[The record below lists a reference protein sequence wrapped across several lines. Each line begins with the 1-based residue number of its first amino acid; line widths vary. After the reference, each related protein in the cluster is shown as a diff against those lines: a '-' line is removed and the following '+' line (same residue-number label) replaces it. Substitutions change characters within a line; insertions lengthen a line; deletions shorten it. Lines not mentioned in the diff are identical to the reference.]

1 MHVNPKSALA
11 KVAALSV
18 AGAIVAVTLLA
29 NFSML
34 RPWLAESPV
43 AGVARFQQFELLIRI
58 WINADKEQLRQWSV
72 TRVQQANTSPIAVAG
87 NSITASPA
95 RPA

>member
-18 AGAIVAVTLLA
+18 AGAIVVVTPLA

-43 AGVARFQQFELLIRI
+43 AGVARFQQFELLIRT
-58 WINADKEQLRQWSV
+58 WINADGEQLTQWSV
-72 TRVQQANTSPIAVAG
+72 TRMQQPTRQ
-87 NSITASPA
+87 AS
-95 RPA
+95 R